1 MSIENNAEHGIQNDD
16 HDPRAG
22 DHPAADHPAEDQAEE
37 SAGSKDHDADET
49 DVLDPIEALKAEM
62 EQLRAESL
70 RERADL
76 DNQRKR
82 LGRDVEMARKF
93 ANERLLSELLPLFD
107 SMEAGLAAAS
117 EGDPLRA
124 GLELTLRQLHRIAE
138 SNGLAE
144 VSPVSGDLFDPERHQ
159 AMSMIDAPGVAP
171 GAVAQTFQKG
181 YLLNERLLRP
191 ALVVIAKEE

>member
-1 MSIENNAEHGIQNDD
+1 MNQEQT
-16 HDPRAG
+16 PQ
-22 DHPAADHPAEDQAEE
+22 EDQTTA
-37 SAGSKDHDADET
+37 T
-49 DVLDPIEALKAEM
+49 DGVVTEDTPQSIIEQLKGEL
-62 EQLRAESL
+62 EQLRADAL

-82 LGRDVEMARKF
+82 LAREVEMARKF
-93 ANERLLSELLPLFD
+93 ANERLLGDLLPLFD
-107 SMEAGLAAAS
+107 SMEAGLAAAA

-124 GLELTLRQLHRIAE
+124 GMELTLRQLHRIAE
-138 SNGLAE
+138 ANGLLE
-144 VSPVSGDLFDPERHQ
+144 VAPAAGDTFDPERHQ

-191 ALVVIAKEE
+191 ALVVVAKQD